1 MGGEEGKGSFGSDN
15 VMVVG
20 INDEDVAFRLFQ
32 EWFIEHEEVQKIW
45 SCGST
50 LGQDGPEVGARN
62 ERTEAVSE
70 SALQQSMA
78 PSTWVRR
85 SWVWRRFGVRI
96 HWTNEGRKQK
106 EGRRKKRKEDEGR
119 REEGGY

>member
-1 MGGEEGKGSFGSDN
+1 M
-15 VMVVG
+15 
-20 INDEDVAFRLFQ
+20 FQ

-78 PSTWVRR
+78 PFDMGAPELGVATVRR
-85 SWVWRRFGVRI
+85 S
-96 HWTNEGRKQK
+96 NSL
-106 EGRRKKRKEDEGR
+106 DE
-119 REEGGY
+119 